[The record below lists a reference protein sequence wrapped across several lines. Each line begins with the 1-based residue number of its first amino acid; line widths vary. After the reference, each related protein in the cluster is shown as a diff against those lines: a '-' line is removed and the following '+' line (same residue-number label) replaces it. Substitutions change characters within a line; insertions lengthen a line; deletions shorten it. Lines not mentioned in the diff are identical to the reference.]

1 MEGVED
7 EDFDFGSPV
16 EAPDVPPVQD
26 AEPTDP
32 LGPDDAGDGDDSL
45 SPPKHVTLDGS
56 GGKTKLEGA
65 GKLAG
70 G

>member
-7 EDFDFGSPV
+7 EDYNFGSHV
-16 EAPDVPPVQD
+16 EAPDVPPVQN

-45 SPPKHVTLDGS
+45 SPPKPFALDGS
-56 GGKTKLEGA
+56 GGKIKSGGA
-65 GKLAG
+65 GTLA
-70 G
+70 